1 MAVTDR
7 FSTIR
12 ERITE
17 SRLLMWTV
25 LAGVVFSLAVIPW
38 TTTEYVTGLV
48 FSGLVLAMLGVS
60 WNLLAGY
67 AGQISLGHAAFFG
80 IGAYVTAWFTTPEQ
94 AGFPEALAAIPVPI
108 AIVAGGVAAA
118 LLAALVG
125 PLVFRLHGHYFAIGT
140 LALATIIELLLGQLR
155 SISGGSSG
163 FYVNSPDSLAV
174 LGLDEGVVMYY
185 LGLLVAIIVV
195 AGTYWLVRSRSGLG
209 MRAIKG
215 DEDAASS
222 LGIHPLKYKMVAFVV
237 SSLFAGLAGAVYG
250 QYVLYLNPGATLSV
264 TWTIDT
270 LVVVILGG
278 MGTMT
283 GPLLGAGLFLVLD
296 NGLASVIGS
305 LSTTVEGLLIIL
317 FVVFLPSGLY
327 GYLSRSNGPS
337 ESTESPETVAEE
349 TESHG

>member
-7 FSTIR
+7 FSTVH

-17 SRLLMWTV
+17 NRRVAWAVAVAVV
-25 LAGVVFSLAVIPW
+25 LVLAVIPW
-38 TTTEYVTGLV
+38 TTTDYVTGLA
-48 FSGLVLAMLGVS
+48 FSGLVFAMLGVS
-60 WNLLAGY
+60 WNLIAGY

-80 IGAYVTAWFTTPEQ
+80 VGAYVTAWITTPAQ
-94 AGFPEALAAIPVPI
+94 AGFPAALAAVPIPV

-125 PLVFRLHGHYFAIGT
+125 PLMFRLHGHYFAIGT
-140 LALATIIELLLGQLR
+140 LALATIVQLVLGQFR
-155 SISGGSSG
+155 SVSGGSSG
-163 FYVNSPDSLAV
+163 FYVNSPESLAV
-174 LGLDEGVVMYY
+174 FGLGAGVVMYY
-185 LGLLVAIIVV
+185 VGLLVAIVVV
-195 AGTYWLVRSRSGLG
+195 AGTYWVVRSRSGLG

-222 LGIHPLKYKMVAFVV
+222 LGVNPLRYKMVAFVV
-237 SSLFAGLAGAVYG
+237 SSLFAGLAGAVHG

-278 MGTMT
+278 MGTMA

-296 NGLASVIGS
+296 NLLASVIGS
-305 LSTTVEGLLIIL
+305 LSTTVEGVLIIL

-327 GYLSRSNGPS
+327 GYLTDGATRTERT
-337 ESTESPETVAEE
+337 ESTETVTEEAEG
-349 TESHG
+349 HG